1 MKNYLARSLLIRK
14 STVNGNRNN
23 TSGRSQN
30 MQPIKDLKMEHEAV
44 RLTLR
49 ILDKICRRI
58 EKSEEISD
66 LRHIDQLLEFFKVFV
81 DKCHHGKEEELL
93 FPALENVGVSREG
106 GPIGVLLHEHQQ
118 GREFVRSMNATL
130 SHYTQGDRKA
140 AAEFVKTARSYI
152 NLLDQH
158 IDKEN
163 GVLFPLAEKHL
174 SAQEQA
180 QLWEGFEMIEARKIG
195 AGKHEE
201 FHIMIDQLEKEILK

>member
-1 MKNYLARSLLIRK
+1 LLIRK
-14 STVNGNRNN
+14 LTVNGNRNN

-180 QLWEGFEMIEARKIG
+180 KLWEGFEMIEAQKIG